1 MDNVQDVHWVM
12 PTGAAGSLAGS
23 PISDFVAAGTISDT
37 VSFAKYQT
45 AYFLIFHGV
54 GTAGTNDLTV
64 IPITE
69 PGGST
74 TTAIPFQY
82 KRVSSVDTNTAWV
95 WATSNTLLT
104 SVGSHQLYV
113 IKVSADDLPLVS
125 GVKYEYAYLNI
136 SDNDGAALLG
146 GVIIMMADPRYAQD
160 TTETVIT

>member
-23 PISDFVAAGTISDT
+23 PISDYVAAGTISDT
-37 VSFAKYQT
+37 VCFSKYNT
-45 AYFLIFHGV
+45 AYFLLFHGV

-64 IPITE
+64 IPITA
-69 PGGST
+69 PSGST

-82 KRVSSVDTNTAWV
+82 KRVHTTDNNGV
-95 WATSNTLLT
+95 WTWAPSNTIT
-104 SVGSHQLYV
+104 TAVGSDQLYV
-113 IKVSADDLPLVS
+113 IKVSADDLPI
-125 GVKYEYAYLNI
+125 GYEYAYLNI

-146 GVIIMMADPRYAQD
+146 GCIIMMADPRYAQD

>member
-12 PTGAAGSLAGS
+12 PIGAAGSLAGS

-37 VSFAKYQT
+37 VSFAKYNT
-45 AYFLIFHGV
+45 AYFLLFHGV

-64 IPITE
+64 LPIE
-69 PGGST
+69 KPGGT
-74 TTAIPFQY
+74 ATTAIPFQY

-104 SVGSHQLYV
+104 TVGSDQLYV
-113 IKVSADDLPLVS
+113 IKVSADDLPT
-125 GVKYEYAYLNI
+125 GYEYAYLNI
-136 SDNDGAALLG
+136 SDNDGAALIG
-146 GVIIMMADPRYAQD
+146 GCIIMMADPRYAQD